1 MSAPTS
7 RIRSWRICK
16 DSSANS
22 FLLRSFP
29 AIFGW
34 ERLPVTASPY
44 CFTTSS
50 PRGPKVTYAWQRR
63 SSMGQRKAL
72 GRGLSALLGTPE
84 VETDQLREIDIDRIL
99 PNSRQPRKN
108 FNEDGLNELADSI
121 RERGIVQPIVVRALE
136 DAFFQLIAGER
147 RWRAAQRAGLLRIP
161 AVIREADEHASL
173 EIALIENLQREDLNP
188 IEEAQAYERLIVDF
202 GMTQEEVARRVA
214 KNRTTVANML
224 RLLRLPLEVQQWLKE
239 DRLSTGHAKVL
250 LSLSDLNAILD
261 SARRIIQGNYSV
273 RQAET
278 LVARYSKPGKDGPE
292 NGSVILDP
300 NVKAA
305 IHALERAVGTK
316 VTIQENGGKGKIEI
330 HFFSLQEMNRL
341 YEGLLRA
348 KF

>member
-1 MSAPTS
+1 
-7 RIRSWRICK
+7 
-16 DSSANS
+16 
-22 FLLRSFP
+22 
-29 AIFGW
+29 
-34 ERLPVTASPY
+34 
-44 CFTTSS
+44 
-50 PRGPKVTYAWQRR
+50 
-63 SSMGQRKAL
+63 MGQRKAL